1 MGGFPV
7 TLFIS
12 LTNDFLIGT
21 QDIELLSTLET
32 GNVQLKL
39 NKGISLPPR
48 YREINLK
55 ETSILS
61 LKF

>member
-12 LTNDFLIGT
+12 LTNDFPIRT
-21 QDIELLSTLET
+21 HKIELLSTLET

-39 NKGISLPPR
+39 NKGV
-48 YREINLK
+48 
-55 ETSILS
+55 LS
-61 LKF
+61 TPKLQRN